1 MALSGH
7 CVTAQRV
14 TMCHIGHGTPSTEK
28 TLGKQTEKC
37 KKEMVYEEY
46 DLYIVSGFS
55 TSVLVWG

>member
-14 TMCHIGHGTPSTEK
+14 TMCHIGHGTPSPEK

-37 KKEMVYEEY
+37 KKEIVYEEY
-46 DLYIVSGFS
+46 DL
-55 TSVLVWG
+55 